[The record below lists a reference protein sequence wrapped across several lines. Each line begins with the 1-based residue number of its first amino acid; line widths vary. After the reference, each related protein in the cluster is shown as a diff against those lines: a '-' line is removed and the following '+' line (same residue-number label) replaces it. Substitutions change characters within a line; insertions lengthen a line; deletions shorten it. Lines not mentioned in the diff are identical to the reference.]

1 MDNLVFSMVKI
12 AIAPMFAAVVLEAIL
27 RSARFKDIG
36 KKNKQIIAGVVF
48 GILAIMATEFGVPFE
63 GAIVNVRDASPIIA
77 GIVFGGPAGF
87 IAGLIGGI
95 ERWLCVYW
103 GGGYYTRTACTIATI
118 LAGLA
123 GYIAKRYLSDDHQI
137 TIPQATSVA
146 FVIEVMHMLMIFVT
160 NLTDAK
166 RAFLY
171 VETLTAPMVMVNTI
185 TVGVAIMLHRI
196 FFPERD
202 LGKKYE
208 LPTISDQLQKKLTGV
223 VLIGFMI
230 TLTFN
235 YLLQNNIS
243 SEDTRLILYLNTQ
256 DAAGDVVTK
265 ARRYV
270 YLQTLNIANVTNKNI
285 KRSALMNTMVR
296 NSLSEI
302 NMVGP
307 DGIIFMSTNEEYIG
321 FDMRSTKMA
330 SEFMSLLDPHS
341 SSRYVQDLRE
351 DCEAGTPCKFSGIR
365 TDYGF
370 LEIGMTVD
378 QYHELIRE
386 GVASVSD
393 NRHVGESGMILVLDQ
408 YGGIISSINSFSNEV
423 RGLLRNVDFDKLDEM
438 TVYQYDSPSI
448 DVYYMFTNVEGY
460 RILAAYPE
468 SEADFSRRISN
479 YLTTFMETVVFAM
492 MFSVIFGAIKTSVL
506 KQVIDVK
513 ESLGHIV
520 EGNLDTV
527 VNVRENREFDELS
540 DDINQT
546 VDKLKTLI
554 KEADERISKE
564 LRYAQQIQMAALPNI
579 FPPYPDRDEFDIFA
593 SMDPAKEV
601 GGDFYDLYLLNDS
614 TLVFLVADVSGKGI
628 PASLFMMRA
637 KTIIKKLAEG
647 GVSVGDIFTNAN
659 YELCNGNASMMFVT
673 SWMGFL
679 NLKTGVLEYA
689 NAGHNP
695 ALIKR
700 KGGEYEFLKGPAGFV
715 LGGME
720 GIAYKKQSVVLEPGD
735 EIFLYTDGV
744 VEATNLD
751 KELYGEERLKKC
763 INSCAGMDARGICET
778 ISADVEEFYKGAE
791 QFDDITEL
799 SLRFLKKEDD

>member
-1 MDNLVFSMVKI
+1 
-12 AIAPMFAAVVLEAIL
+12 
-27 RSARFKDIG
+27 
-36 KKNKQIIAGVVF
+36 
-48 GILAIMATEFGVPFE
+48 
-63 GAIVNVRDASPIIA
+63 
-77 GIVFGGPAGF
+77 
-87 IAGLIGGI
+87 
-95 ERWLCVYW
+95 
-103 GGGYYTRTACTIATI
+103 
-118 LAGLA
+118 
-123 GYIAKRYLSDDHQI
+123 
-137 TIPQATSVA
+137 
-146 FVIEVMHMLMIFVT
+146 
-160 NLTDAK
+160 
-166 RAFLY
+166 
-171 VETLTAPMVMVNTI
+171 
-185 TVGVAIMLHRI
+185 
-196 FFPERD
+196 
-202 LGKKYE
+202 
-208 LPTISDQLQKKLTGV
+208 
-223 VLIGFMI
+223 
-230 TLTFN
+230 
-235 YLLQNNIS
+235 
-243 SEDTRLILYLNTQ
+243 
-256 DAAGDVVTK
+256 
-265 ARRYV
+265 
-270 YLQTLNIANVTNKNI
+270 
-285 KRSALMNTMVR
+285 
-296 NSLSEI
+296 
-302 NMVGP
+302 
-307 DGIIFMSTNEEYIG
+307 
-321 FDMRSTKMA
+321 
-330 SEFMSLLDPHS
+330 
-341 SSRYVQDLRE
+341 
-351 DCEAGTPCKFSGIR
+351 
-365 TDYGF
+365 
-370 LEIGMTVD
+370 
-378 QYHELIRE
+378 
-386 GVASVSD
+386 
-393 NRHVGESGMILVLDQ
+393 
-408 YGGIISSINSFSNEV
+408 
-423 RGLLRNVDFDKLDEM
+423 
-438 TVYQYDSPSI
+438 
-448 DVYYMFTNVEGY
+448 
-460 RILAAYPE
+460 
-468 SEADFSRRISN
+468 
-479 YLTTFMETVVFAM
+479 
-492 MFSVIFGAIKTSVL
+492 